1 MSEEN
6 NVAAATLLIQKC
18 FASLNKNVCLHVAT
32 SRSFTRGVRLEARTS
47 VSLEQAMW
55 RNMQLSFDL
64 NMTQWVALLL
74 DIYIEV
80 EITSHT
86 KEFSTA
92 PCRAPIRDFRSVD
105 SSHTG
110 GPSVPVASA
119 FPRPCQA

>member
-6 NVAAATLLIQKC
+6 NVAAATLLIQK
-18 FASLNKNVCLHVAT
+18 FLASLNKNICLHVAT
-32 SRSFTRGVRLEARTS
+32 SRSFTRGVRPEARTS
-47 VSLEQAMW
+47 VSLVQGMW
-55 RNMQLSFDL
+55 RNMQFSFDL

-92 PCRAPIRDFRSVD
+92 PCRAPILQKCGLFTL
-105 SSHTG
+105 SSAS
-110 GPSVPVASA
+110 GPPVH
-119 FPRPCQA
+119 FHGRVKRN

>member
-1 MSEEN
+1 MSEDN

-32 SRSFTRGVRLEARTS
+32 SRSFPRGVRLEARTS
-47 VSLEQAMW
+47 VSLVQGMW

-80 EITSHT
+80 ENTSHT